1 MKTNLEPGRKYI
13 YTLSVG
19 IDDVKFLQELI
30 EEDLKK

>member
-1 MKTNLEPGRKYI
+1 MKTTLENGRDYT

-30 EEDLKK
+30 EDKLKK